1 MRYIVPRDQ
10 DGSPSTSLVE
20 RHDEDGAI
28 HFVPLSEENVDA
40 GRFRNWLADG
50 GAPDLAP
57 DFVPDGRAQMLATR
71 IVGECQRRI
80 YAVASQNCQM
90 NMTAWIASGQADA
103 HDKAAFNAA
112 LGWVRAMRARC
123 ADLIAAGEAAFADDR
138 AWPGCPAV
146 VAALA
151 ARF

>member
-20 RHDEDGAI
+20 RHDDGGAI

-40 GRFRNWLADG
+40 GRFRNWLAEG
-50 GAPDLAP
+50 GAPDFAS
-57 DFVPDGRAQMLATR
+57 DGSAQMLSTR
-71 IVGECQRRI
+71 IAGECQRRI

-90 NMTAWIASGQADA
+90 NMTAWIASGQSDA

-112 LGWVRAMRARC
+112 LGWVQAMRARC
-123 ADLIAAGEAAFADDR
+123 ADLIAAGEAVFADDR
-138 AWPGCPAV
+138 AWPACPAV
-146 VAALA
+146 VATLA

>member
-1 MRYIVPRDQ
+1 MRYIVPRDHE
-10 DGSPSTSLVE
+10 GAPSTSLVE
-20 RHDEDGAI
+20 RQDEDGSV
-28 HFVPLSEENVDA
+28 HFVPLAEGNVDA
-40 GRFRNWLADG
+40 QRFRIWVAEGGEPDVAPDG
-50 GAPDLAP
+50 GAN
-57 DFVPDGRAQMLATR
+57 MLATR
-71 IVGECQRRI
+71 IAGECQRRI